1 MCLGLCFLF
10 FGHFGLG
17 SKQINWKSAVPKP
30 RKMDYTETEAAEHGI
45 CLILRSSGLIP
56 LRKFRNEICNY
67 AMKRKSKFRNIK
79 TRNISNY
86 EKLCFNLCFIKIK
99 QEL

>member
-1 MCLGLCFLF
+1 M
-10 FGHFGLG
+10 
-17 SKQINWKSAVPKP
+17 PKP

-45 CLILRSSGLIP
+45 CLILRGSGLIP
-56 LRKFRNEICNY
+56 LRKIRNEICNY

-99 QEL
+99 HIMN